1 MSCQDCLN
9 RRDFLARATAAAA
22 VAAALIAAE
31 ACGDGQIGPPI
42 PHITGGGDPDIP
54 GGGPVTV
61 QLADFPAL
69 STVGT
74 VVDIGHQRALVRTS
88 ATTLLG
94 LSRICTHQQC
104 DTEVHNNRFECP
116 CHGSIFAADGSV
128 VRGPNIAAPP
138 NTPLRQLAVQVDAQA
153 GTVTVA

>member
-9 RRDFLARATAAAA
+9 RRGFLARTAIA
-22 VAAALIAAE
+22 AAALIAAE
-31 ACGDGQIGPPI
+31 ACGDGQIGPPL
-42 PHITGGGDPDIP
+42 PHNAGGGDPDIP
-54 GGGPVTV
+54 GGGPVTI
-61 QLADFPAL
+61 QLSQFPAL
-69 STVGT
+69 ATVGT

-88 ATTLLG
+88 DTTFLG

-104 DTEVHNNRFECP
+104 DTDVRNNRFECP

-128 VRGPNIAAPP
+128 IRGPSIAAPP

>member
-9 RRDFLARATAAAA
+9 RRDFLARYALA
-22 VAAALIAAE
+22 AAALIAAE

-42 PHITGGGDPDIP
+42 AHNSGGGDPNIP
-54 GGGPVTV
+54 IGGPVTIR
-61 QLADFPAL
+61 LSDFPSLA
-69 STVGT
+69 TVGT
-74 VVDIGHQRALVRTS
+74 VVDIGHERALVRTS
-88 ATTLLG
+88 ATTFLG

-104 DTEVHNNRFECP
+104 DTDVKNNRFECP

-128 VRGPNIAAPP
+128 IRGPNIAAPP